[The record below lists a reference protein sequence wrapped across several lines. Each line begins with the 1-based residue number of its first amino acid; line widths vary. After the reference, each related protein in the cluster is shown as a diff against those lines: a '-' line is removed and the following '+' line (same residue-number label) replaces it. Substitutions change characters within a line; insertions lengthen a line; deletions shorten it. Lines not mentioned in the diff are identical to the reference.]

1 MSWYSARLLYEFGE
15 DPPDSKRLF
24 EESLIL
30 FRTTKAESPIKK
42 LLRLARANEHEY
54 AAAAGN
60 DVDYTFREVLE
71 VQEITGRKIT
81 DGTEVFYRL
90 LHDPGPRALNSMRKT
105 ETRDWW
111 TEGGHGA

>member
-1 MSWYSARLLYEFGE
+1 MSWYSARLLYEFVE
-15 DPPDSKRLF
+15 DPPNSKPLLG
-24 EESLIL
+24 ESFII

-42 LLRLARANEHEY
+42 LLQLARANEHEY
-54 AAAAGN
+54 AAATGN

-71 VQEITGRKIT
+71 VQEITGSKIA

-90 LHDPGPRALNSMRKT
+90 LDDPGPRTLKAMRKT